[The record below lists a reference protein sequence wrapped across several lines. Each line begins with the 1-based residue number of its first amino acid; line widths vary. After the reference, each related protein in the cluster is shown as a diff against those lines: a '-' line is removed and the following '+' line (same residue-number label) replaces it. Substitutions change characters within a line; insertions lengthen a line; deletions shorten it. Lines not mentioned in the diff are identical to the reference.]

1 MTKTNVMRLLE
12 SAGIAYRTAEYEYD
26 ENNLS
31 GLHAAEQIGIP
42 AEQVFKTL
50 VTRGDKTGILVF
62 CIPVDMELDLK
73 KAAAVSKNKKVEM
86 THMKELLAL
95 TGYIRG
101 GCSPIGMKKKYPTF
115 IDETCILFD
124 EIAVSAGIRGEQ
136 VILSP
141 EDLARFTEATEADL
155 TKEMGRNLSAPKRRK
170 NALSAAFSVFFALLP
185 PRSVFRITKK
195 ILSGYFQACMPAFG
209 SPLFSPKWCIPSCH
223 HIPKVSSP

>member
-12 SAGIAYRTAEYEYD
+12 AAGIPYRTAEYEYD

-31 GLHAAEQIGIP
+31 GLHAAEQVGIP

-62 CIPVDMELDLK
+62 CIPVNMELDLK

-124 EIAVSAGIRGEQ
+124 EIAVSAGMRGEQ
-136 VILSP
+136 VILAP
-141 EDLARFTEATEADL
+141 QALAEFVEATEADI
-155 TKEMGRNLSAPKRRK
+155 TKEME
-170 NALSAAFSVFFALLP
+170 
-185 PRSVFRITKK
+185 
-195 ILSGYFQACMPAFG
+195 
-209 SPLFSPKWCIPSCH
+209 
-223 HIPKVSSP
+223 